1 MQYVEETRFRQQQY
15 AAAAESKLKPTFDP
29 LNHAPPV
36 SIQKI
41 QVVRKCRSVESLT
54 DAKARVDSDARFYK
68 EKLLDLAIQSRSWMR
83 DPSSVDKAI
92 DAAFSSPPTSFPA
105 SVLYSRAVR
114 FNEKH
119 NFVRSRQEGPV
130 VATHDANILSK
141 DAFDAEGSNRA

>member
-1 MQYVEETRFRQQQY
+1 MQYVEETRRRQQQQ
-15 AAAAESKLKPTFDP
+15 AVVAESKLKPTFDP

-41 QVVRKCRSVESLT
+41 QVVKKSRSVESLT

-83 DPSSVDKAI
+83 DASSVDKAI